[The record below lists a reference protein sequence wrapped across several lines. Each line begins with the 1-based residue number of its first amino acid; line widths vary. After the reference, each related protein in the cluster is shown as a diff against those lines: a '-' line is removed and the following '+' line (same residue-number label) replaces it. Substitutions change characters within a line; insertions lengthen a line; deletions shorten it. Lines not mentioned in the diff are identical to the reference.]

1 MYGEVIDPFGKW
13 ADMPEI
19 PEPKQEPKED
29 DDRAAHVMGCLAVVG
44 ALTLFFITIIIFMLV

>member
-19 PEPKQEPKED
+19 PEPKQEPKE

>member
-1 MYGEVIDPFGKW
+1 
-13 ADMPEI
+13 MPEI

-29 DDRAAHVMGCLAVVG
+29 DDRAAHVMGCLAVIG